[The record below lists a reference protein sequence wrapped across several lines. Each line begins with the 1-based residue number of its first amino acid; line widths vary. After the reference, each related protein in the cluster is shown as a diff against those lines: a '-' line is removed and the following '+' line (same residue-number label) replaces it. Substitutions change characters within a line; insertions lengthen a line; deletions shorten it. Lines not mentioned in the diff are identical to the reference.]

1 MEPQGI
7 DTQAI
12 QEAIDRRRN
21 GSMQPQGGMPQG
33 EQPMPAPET
42 AMSPPTGMPMGGTP
56 PETKESS
63 IIVKALI
70 DRLKQYS
77 VK

>member
-1 MEPQGI
+1 MEPQAI
-7 DTQAI
+7 DMQAI
-12 QEAIDRRRN
+12 QEAMDRRKN
-21 GSMQPQGGMPQG
+21 GTMQSAPQPQPAMP
-33 EQPMPAPET
+33 PSMPTTAPAVEST
-42 AMSPPTGMPMGGTP
+42 PVGAP

-63 IIVKALI
+63 VIVKALI